1 MFFSVVKRGMP
12 KSLRS
17 CHCATSLSPKCAN
30 SLILT
35 PIYIRSFSPFIS
47 LPFRIKKRDLTY
59 LFISCFAVIAE
70 RPFLISFLVC
80 HLAQKREKSPENQ
93 AFSLLYSMVWGLWSE
108 KRWDRHATAIWASKW
123 NNPSLFVA
131 PCYGVSSA
139 SAKPRFA
146 SHQPNPFCTFRK
158 FWCALWY
165 SRLSLSVSY
174 HRFSVCVKRCITFLF
189 PKFVN
194 FLFLGNRT
202 VFACL

>member
-1 MFFSVVKRGMP
+1 MCKLNYSGSHIHPILFPLHFPSVQHG
-12 KSLRS
+12 
-17 CHCATSLSPKCAN
+17 ATHQVS
-30 SLILT
+30 
-35 PIYIRSFSPFIS
+35 
-47 LPFRIKKRDLTY
+47 
-59 LFISCFAVIAE
+59 SCFAVIAE
-70 RPFLISFLVC
+70 RRHTHLFSRPFLIP
-80 HLAQKREKSPENQ
+80 KREKSPENQ

-158 FWCALWY
+158 FWSALWY